1 MTLTEL
7 CQAASILPLDE
18 RWKLIESV
26 MATIPGQNTETLP
39 FQPTPEL
46 LDELARRVSEL
57 KAAPDDEMPWA
68 EFVEDRESW

>member
-26 MATIPGQNTETLP
+26 MATIPGQETEALP
-39 FQPTPEL
+39 FKPTPEL
-46 LDELARRVSEL
+46 LDELAKRVSEFE
-57 KAAPDDEMPWA
+57 AAPDDEMPWA
-68 EFVEDRESW
+68 EFVDSRIS